1 MMSYQPV
8 NLLLLKK
15 SFKKFK
21 FKTPFNHTVIDNF
34 LDVELANQLEK
45 EIFPYDSEKWF
56 FYKNELENKKT
67 INDWNLFP
75 SNTYRLFTY
84 LTSSIFVELLSKLYG
99 KRLYAD
105 PGLHGGGW
113 HIHGQGG
120 NLNPHFDYSIH
131 PKLNLQRTLNIIV
144 YISSDLKSE
153 HGGHLGLWSH
163 DESKNLPSNLEVEV
177 EPLFNRAV
185 IFDTTQ
191 NSWHGMSRAL
201 VQPEGVF
208 RKSLA
213 IYYLCDASE
222 GADQRGRALFAPRP
236 EQESNPEIMELIA
249 LRSGVETSSQVY
261 KK

>member
-1 MMSYQPV
+1 MLNQPV
-8 NLLLLKK
+8 NL
-15 SFKKFK
+15 SFLISAFEKFK
-21 FKTPFNHTVIDNF
+21 ESKPFNYAVIDDF
-34 LDVELANQLEK
+34 LNGNLAEILEK
-45 EIFPYDSEKWF
+45 EFFPYDSEKWF
-56 FYKNELENKKT
+56 FYKNALENKKT

-75 SNTYRLFTY
+75 SATYQLFTY
-84 LTSSIFVELLSKLYG
+84 LTSAPFVDNLSKLYG
-99 KRLYAD
+99 KKLYPD

-131 PKLNLQRTLNIIV
+131 PKLGLQRTLNIIV
-144 YISSDLKSE
+144 YLSSALRPE

-163 DESKNLPSNLEVEV
+163 DPDKMAPLNLELEVE
-177 EPLFNRAV
+177 PSFNRAI

-213 IYYLCDASE
+213 IYYLCDPSNE
-222 GADQRGRALFAPRP
+222 VDQRCRALFAPRP
-236 EQESNPEIMELIA
+236 EQEGDPDIVELIA
-249 LRSGVETSSQVY
+249 LRSGLETSKQVY